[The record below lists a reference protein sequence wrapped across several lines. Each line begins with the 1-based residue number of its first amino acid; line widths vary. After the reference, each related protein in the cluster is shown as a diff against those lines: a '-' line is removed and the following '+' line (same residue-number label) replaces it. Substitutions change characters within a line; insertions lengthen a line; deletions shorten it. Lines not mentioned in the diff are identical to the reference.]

1 MLYAVRWSIWHLH
14 RHVPCCMLF
23 VSHVPRTRL
32 DEPMADGE
40 QALGRTLVAEELD
53 GLNVHARPAHC
64 GWTGHTE
71 RCRNPMRLLQRAAA
85 YGCRAPGWLAP
96 AVSWM
101 RACCMRSVAGPRAK
115 HGADVEGASPVLVQ
129 MWRR

>member
-23 VSHVPRTRL
+23 AMQVPRTRL

-53 GLNVHARPAHC
+53 GLNVHARPAHF
-64 GWTGHTE
+64 GLTGHTE
-71 RCRNPMRLLQRAAA
+71 RCRRPMRPLQWAAA
-85 YGCRAPGWLAP
+85 LWLLHDWLAP

-115 HGADVEGASPVLVQ
+115 PGADVEGASPVLVQ